1 MISIVL
7 YIYLAKRME
16 THIEEERRT
25 KNDINGFSNLEFSK
39 EKFQPCKERQTK
51 A

>member
-1 MISIVL
+1 
-7 YIYLAKRME
+7 ME
-16 THIEEERRT
+16 THIEEQEEQRT

-39 EKFQPCKERQTK
+39 EKFQPWRQAK

>member
-16 THIEEERRT
+16 THIEEEEEQRA
-25 KNDINGFSNLEFSK
+25 KN
-39 EKFQPCKERQTK
+39 KERHQWIL
-51 A
+51 